1 MLGISKSTREL
12 IKNKITQKRVPI
24 AEVRKTSIEEVPDED
39 ELPRANR
46 PLPKVKVLLSVFT
59 IGKMPLGSTYVSDP
73 IEQFLVEGGEQSD
86 LVKIM
91 VAKESQSLRAIYP
104 VINGVAEYEC
114 VVFL

>member
-1 MLGISKSTREL
+1 MSQCNNTNS
-12 IKNKITQKRVPI
+12 IK
-24 AEVRKTSIEEVPDED
+24 KTSIKEVPDED
-39 ELPRANR
+39 DLPRANR

-59 IGKMPLGSTYVSDP
+59 IGKMPSGSTYVSDP

-86 LVKIM
+86 LAKLM

-114 VVFL
+114 VVNGGLQIVSMALKN